1 MNELLEILEDLAPD
15 VDFENSDDLID
26 AHKLDSLTIIT
37 LISDIED
44 EFDITIPTVEIVPK
58 NFNSVEAMMELI
70 ERLQNEE
77 D

>member
-1 MNELLEILEDLAPD
+1 MDELLEILEDLAPD
-15 VDFENSDDLID
+15 VDFENSEDLID

-58 NFNSVEAMMELI
+58 NFNSVEAMMSLI
-70 ERLQNEE
+70 ERLQDEE

>member
-26 AHKLDSLTIIT
+26 SHKLDSLTIIT

-58 NFNSVEAMMELI
+58 NFNSVEAMMKLI

>member
-1 MNELLEILEDLAPD
+1 MDELLEILEDLAPD
-15 VDFENSDDLID
+15 VDFENSEDLID

>member
-1 MNELLEILEDLAPD
+1 MNELLEILEDLAPE
-15 VDFENSDDLID
+15 VDFENSEDLID

-58 NFNSVEAMMELI
+58 NFNSAAAMMAMI
-70 ERLQNEE
+70 ERLQSE
-77 D
+77 DD

>member
-26 AHKLDSLTIIT
+26 SHKLDSLTIIT

-70 ERLQNEE
+70 NLSSKV
-77 D
+77 

>member
-1 MNELLEILEDLAPD
+1 MDELLEILEDLAPD
-15 VDFENSDDLID
+15 VDFENCEDLID
-26 AHKLDSLTIIT
+26 SHKLDSLTIIT

-58 NFNSVEAMMELI
+58 NFNSAAAMMALI